1 MQTTTIY
8 YQGSVNNERLLTDAA
23 YFNDINE
30 IDKDEYDIQPTVI
43 FTVPDNLINENQILV
58 TVDSIKRSDK
68 KVYTCTFP
76 VTLAKDFGIRQTE
89 LQYINDIMET
99 ILDTYNKTYIIDY
112 EQVIMEYD
120 VKYFQRLY
128 KTRLLFSVKA
138 TICVQHYWL
147 AKLLGAEVGKTYT
160 SVETQNGHAITFDN
174 KLVLNFIKTLHVFC
188 PTIQEPTLLKTP
200 DGKSSISKYLLIR
213 KNLDAAP
220 QSTVTITIGTVATI
234 RRQYLLQGIQIQF
247 TDENFV
253 EIPLTDKYNLELTIG
268 KSKRRQEFEIEKAQ
282 ARQQEYQETEFKRK
296 QEEQREQEYQLQQLM
311 KQNVTQEEVIQK
323 FQQIMQIALGEELDE
338 DEEFIPL
345 YKDVTEQQE
354 NIKFVEDFYEKKE
367 KTAKNYQEKEQI
379 KQEKSQRLVPLYE
392 KLYKSFGAA
401 QTKHKIKQGTYQEQE
416 KNEMEYDDEYKRL
429 VKIAEIVPQEVGR
442 INDEIAKL
450 YTTYRDTLNPD
461 MPDETL
467 DQKASRFKL
476 LPEPDPQ
483 DISIDDLQTNKTQYN
498 DWRQQAI
505 QKKAEEYAQKSK
517 STMSGRAYQD
527 KSYQEGLKQSKQ
539 IFDQM
544 DSQLEKIMLQT
555 QSKDFPIDLVKES
568 FSKLDDQY
576 KPIRTAKKAD
586 KVEAQKQKQEQ
597 LAKERNWKE
606 IEESWK
612 QLYKINEDK
621 YLKAQEDAANRA
633 VVEIK
638 LKPEQYKT
646 KAKEGRLLKDIIDE
660 TNKDLVIQIEPTAFT
675 RYVKEK
681 LLESQKK

>member
-43 FTVPDNLINENQILV
+43 FTVPDNLINENTIFV

-68 KVYTCTFP
+68 EVYTCTFP

-188 PTIQEPTLLKTP
+188 PIIQEPTLLKTP

-296 QEEQREQEYQLQQLM
+296 QEEQKEQEYQLQQLM

-338 DEEFIPL
+338 DDEFIPL
-345 YKDVTEQQE
+345 YKDVTGQQE
-354 NIKFVEDFYEKKE
+354 NIKQLEDYYENEE
-367 KTAKNYQEKEQI
+367 KNAKSRYEKEQI
-379 KQEKSQRLVPLYE
+379 KQEKSKRLIPLYE
-392 KLYKSFGAA
+392 ELHKSFGLARI
-401 QTKHKIKQGTYQEQE
+401 QHKIKQGNYTEQE
-416 KNEMEYDDEYKRL
+416 KNEMKTEDEYSRL
-429 VKIAEIVPQEVGR
+429 IYLSKIVPKEVERINNEIV
-442 INDEIAKL
+442 KL
-450 YTTYRDTLNPD
+450 QTAYRDTLNPD

-467 DQKASRFKL
+467 DKKLSRFKL
-476 LPEPDPQ
+476 LPEPEKQ
-483 DISIDDLQTNKTQYN
+483 DISIDDLQTNKNQLIKGRDKILTSMAEKYTKTVIDKNKNQSQKFKQGLIN
-498 DWRQQAI
+498 SQQI
-505 QKKAEEYAQKSK
+505 LE
-517 STMSGRAYQD
+517 R
-527 KSYQEGLKQSKQ
+527 
-539 IFDQM
+539 M
-544 DSQLEKIMLQT
+544 DSALEEIMSKT
-555 QSKDFPIDLVKES
+555 ETKDFPIEKVKES
-568 FSKLDDQY
+568 FSKLDNKFQKIQKTTVPY
-576 KPIRTAKKAD
+576 KQAAY
-586 KVEAQKQKQEQ
+586 KQKQEQ
-597 LAKERNWKE
+597 LAKERNWDDIEQVWYQLFE
-606 IEESWK
+606 IN
-612 QLYKINEDK
+612 QDK
-621 YLKAQEDAANRA
+621 YLKAQEDAVDKAFL
-633 VVEIK
+633 EIK
-638 LKPEQYKT
+638 LKPEEYDT
-646 KAKEGRLLKDIIDE
+646 KPKQRRLFKDIIDK
-660 TNKDLVIQIEPTAFT
+660 TNKDLVLKIKPQTFEEQVSDKLFELQK
-675 RYVKEK
+675 KEK
-681 LLESQKK
+681 K